1 MTGAVWYATGY
12 LYSPYSAA
20 EQSSALRGPAEE
32 VVLARLVFAALPVLL
47 QAVARCGWFISC
59 LGLSDMPIP
68 TPIAYFPPQS
78 TRFWRFGGVLPS
90 VDRGIETAL
99 SVARQAWDRHQ
110 LIAASCS
117 GDWGCLVCHWLL
129 I

>member
-1 MTGAVWYATGY
+1 MYKT
-12 LYSPYSAA
+12 
-20 EQSSALRGPAEE
+20 QAEE

-68 TPIAYFPPQS
+68 TPITYFPPQS
-78 TRFWRFGGVLPS
+78 TRFWRFSGFFCPPC
-90 VDRGIETAL
+90 DRGIETAL

-110 LIAASCS
+110 LVAASCF
-117 GDWGCLVCHWLL
+117 GAWGCLVCHWLL
-129 I
+129 T